1 MQKIDRGTNTKLMYM
16 APMGSSCIAISTIE
30 ELADHTK
37 KYGKLA
43 LG

>member
-1 MQKIDRGTNTKLMYM
+1 MQKIDRGTNIKLMYM
-16 APMGSSCIAISTIE
+16 APMGSSYIAKSTVE
-30 ELADHTK
+30 GLADHTK